1 MIYKLIKSDYEKARS
16 IFKGLEYNLIIS
28 AVIDATSPGRIYVDD
43 ISHPKT
49 AFLCSVEGCYLAGYE
64 DNDEFNAALGKLVT
78 EIILTRDNVEE
89 DEDGIFIDFHPDN
102 WETKLGDIFTIRA
115 PLKNRR
121 RRYTCRKLKVNWKN
135 QIPDGYSIHRIDG
148 KLLERPGLKIPS
160 HVTYWMKTNWG
171 SIEYFMQ
178 KGFGFCMLHGNK
190 MVSWCIADCV
200 SGNQCE
206 VGIHT
211 AEEYRKRGLATLTVA
226 ATVDYCLSYG
236 FISVGWHC
244 DEDNIGSWK
253 TAEKVGFEK
262 TRDYVFHYC
271 MFDEVYHLAETGFC
285 CFKAK
290 QYKECAQWYEKV
302 FAMGGDYPHY
312 YYHLAALA
320 WAALGNRS
328 TAIRYLNAAI
338 DKGWTDIDFTKSC
351 EQFRSLYGTSEWQN
365 VLMRL
370 QEKLDEFVLEEI
382 DENQN

>member
-1 MIYKLIKSDYEKARS
+1 MIYELQKNDYGKIRS
-16 IFKGLEYNLIIS
+16 IFKGLKYNLIIS
-28 AVIDATSPGRIYVDD
+28 AVIEGNSPGRIYVDD
-43 ISHPKT
+43 ISHSKT
-49 AFLCSVEGCYLAGYE
+49 AFLCSVEGYHLAGYC
-64 DNDEFNAALGKLVT
+64 DNSEFNTALGKLVT
-78 EIILTRDNVEE
+78 EIILTRDTVRE

-135 QIPDGYSIHRIDG
+135 QIPDGYSIHRIDN
-148 KLLERPGLKIPS
+148 KLMEKPGLKIPD
-160 HVTYWMKTNWG
+160 HVLYWMKTNWG
-171 SIEYFMQ
+171 SIEYFLR
-178 KGFGFCMLHGNK
+178 KGFGFCMLHNDK

-226 ATVDYCLSYG
+226 ATVDYCLSNG
-236 FISVGWHC
+236 FTSVGWHC
-244 DEDNIGSWK
+244 SDDNIGSWK

-271 MFDEVYHLAETGFC
+271 MFDEVHHLAEIGLC

-290 QYKECAQWYEKV
+290 QYKECTQWYEKV
-302 FAMGGDYPHY
+302 FAMGRDYPHY

-320 WAALGNRS
+320 WAALGNHD
-328 TAIRYLNAAI
+328 TATKYLNIAI
-338 DKGWTDIDFTKSC
+338 DEGWTDIDFTKSC
-351 EQFRSLYGTSEWQN
+351 EQFCSLHGTSEWQETIA
-365 VLMRL
+365 RL
-370 QEKLDEFVLEEI
+370 QEKIETAS
-382 DENQN
+382 